1 MEGVFSR
8 AVGRFCEPLVWP
20 PGYVLRNMDMVA
32 FARLSRNSAGH
43 EGRRGY
49 LLFGRQQPIDRP
61 WLALFIQIR
70 GGTRLALLRRRGFQR
85 TQSMVAGD
93 AGRHALPPTHELS
106 AAAGEAGE

>member
-1 MEGVFSR
+1 
-8 AVGRFCEPLVWP
+8 
-20 PGYVLRNMDMVA
+20 MDMVA

-43 EGRRGY
+43 EGCCGY

-61 WLALFIQIR
+61 WLALFTQIR

-93 AGRHALPPTHELS
+93 AGRHTLSPTHEPS
-106 AAAGEAGE
+106 ASAGEPGEWRGVDIADIWCWSEF